1 MEYIKKEWKS
11 IAAAVL
17 VVVAS
22 IGMLYYSKDAVVS
35 EVVGE
40 NVPVIDPHKAII
52 AADYYDVCRAGDL
65 FVKKK
70 IISAE

>member
-40 NVPVIDPHKAII
+40 M
-52 AADYYDVCRAGDL
+52 CR
-65 FVKKK
+65 
-70 IISAE
+70 

>member
-52 AADYYDVCRAGDL
+52 AAIIRM
-65 FVKKK
+65 FVGLGIYLLRRK
-70 IISAE
+70 SYPAE